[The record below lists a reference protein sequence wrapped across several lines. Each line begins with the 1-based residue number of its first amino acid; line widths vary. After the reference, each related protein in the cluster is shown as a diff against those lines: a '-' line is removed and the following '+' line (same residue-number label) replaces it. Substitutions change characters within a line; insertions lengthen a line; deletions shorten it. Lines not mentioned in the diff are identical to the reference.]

1 MDSEYQHHMENPL
14 KSLNGL
20 PKRANAFTLCQP
32 AQVPGACLLQGLPDK
47 RFSCF
52 QQTGSYQ
59 HFHPCLQTC
68 ENDVTKFCE
77 EQSGWRMFTISTL
90 QNENLCQSVCL
101 SVYLSL
107 MHTHSL
113 SKTVGMLKRGED
125 FLRFHSELYRQST
138 NHSLVFPFLSA
149 GVMPL
154 HIWPWSFFYNL
165 VPSHVKASVSVGA
178 TVGNKNQ

>member
-1 MDSEYQHHMENPL
+1 MSDEPILGRIQQSVRQSRRFSRLNLGTDRVNIREGGTGCLQNKKKKRGYSASPNRELQSELFLSCNMDSEYQHHMENPL

-77 EQSGWRMFTISTL
+77 EQSG
-90 QNENLCQSVCL
+90 
-101 SVYLSL
+101 
-107 MHTHSL
+107 
-113 SKTVGMLKRGED
+113 
-125 FLRFHSELYRQST
+125 
-138 NHSLVFPFLSA
+138 
-149 GVMPL
+149 
-154 HIWPWSFFYNL
+154 
-165 VPSHVKASVSVGA
+165 
-178 TVGNKNQ
+178 